1 MIGSE
6 KEKNY
11 GKRGQETPKED
22 EKAQTQKAVG
32 PGPS

>member
-1 MIGSE
+1 MIETE

-11 GKRGQETPKED
+11 GKRGQEAKKED
-22 EKAQTQKAVG
+22 EEAQTQEAVG